1 MSLMRQLKVLRCKL
15 LLAPHRNISMGNNT
29 TFGRGTVFWAPNKMT
44 IGNNVYIGKYCTLQ
58 ADMEIGN
65 NIDIANNVG
74 LIGKYDHDYSKVGVS
89 IKDAPWIG
97 DASYD
102 FKGKDQ
108 KIIIDDDVWI
118 GYGATIMSGV
128 HIGQGAVIAAGA
140 IVVKDVNPYAIVGG
154 VPAKVIKYRL
164 SGPVVES
171 LKTTKVSAINI
182 NELKN
187 NLSVLYCKVNENNLE
202 EILKDLKLNK

>member
-1 MSLMRQLKVLRCKL
+1 MDLIRQLKVLRCKL
-15 LLAPHRNISMGNNT
+15 LLAPHRNISIGNNT
-29 TFGRGTVFWAPNKMT
+29 TFGRGTVFWAPNRIT
-44 IGNNVYIGKYCTLQ
+44 IGSNVYIGKYCTLQ

-97 DASYD
+97 DVTYD

-118 GYGATIMSGV
+118 GFGSVVFTGV
-128 HIGQGAVIAAGA
+128 HVHRGAIIAAGS
-140 IVVKDVNPYAIVGG
+140 IVTKDVPPYAIVAGN
-154 VPAKVIKYRL
+154 PAKIKGYRFTD
-164 SGPVVES
+164 EQITEHE
-171 LKTTKVSAINI
+171 K
-182 NELKN
+182 
-187 NLSVLYCKVNENNLE
+187 VLYEK
-202 EILKDLKLNK
+202 

>member
-1 MSLMRQLKVLRCKL
+1 MDLIRQLKVLRCKL
-15 LLAPHRNISMGNNT
+15 LLAPHRNISIGNNT
-29 TFGRGTVFWAPNKMT
+29 TFGRGTVFWAPNRMT
-44 IGNNVYIGKYCTLQ
+44 IGSNVYIGKYCTLQ

-97 DASYD
+97 DVTYD

-118 GYGATIMSGV
+118 GFGSVVFTGV
-128 HIGQGAVIAAGA
+128 HVHRGAIIAAGS
-140 IVVKDVNPYAIVGG
+140 IVTKDVPPYAIVAGN
-154 VPAKVIKYRL
+154 PAKIKGYRFTD
-164 SGPVVES
+164 EQITEHE
-171 LKTTKVSAINI
+171 K
-182 NELKN
+182 
-187 NLSVLYCKVNENNLE
+187 VLYQ
-202 EILKDLKLNK
+202 KD

>member
-1 MSLMRQLKVLRCKL
+1 MDLIKQLKVLRCKL
-15 LLAPHRNISMGNNT
+15 LLVPHRNISIGNNT

-44 IGNNVYIGKYCTLQ
+44 IGSNVYIGKYCTLQ

-97 DASYD
+97 DVTYD

-118 GYGATIMSGV
+118 GFGSVVFTGV
-128 HIGQGAVIAAGA
+128 HIHRGA
-140 IVVKDVNPYAIVGG
+140 IVAAGSIVTKDVPPYAIVAGN
-154 VPAKVIKYRL
+154 PAKVKGYRFT
-164 SGPVVES
+164 EEQIDDHE
-171 LKTTKVSAINI
+171 K
-182 NELKN
+182 
-187 NLSVLYCKVNENNLE
+187 VLYGK
-202 EILKDLKLNK
+202 